1 MKKNHEFNTL
11 QKYLEPIVTALPPH
25 AAHCTAGMVE
35 VNPISTRGGGG
46 RVCPQISASPPLPT
60 DFQT

>member
-11 QKYLEPIVTALPPH
+11 QKYFEPIVTALPPH

-35 VNPISTRGGGG
+35 VNPISTRGGAEY
-46 RVCPQISASPPLPT
+46 VPTFLLPPLPP